1 MGNSHSQN
9 SQHDLDSN
17 TIYEVVNIEDND
29 KIKNEHNEL
38 KENYQMLNN
47 DFYSKK
53 CEIAN
58 LKKQLEEANNKNIE
72 LEEDLKNSYYLND
85 VLEIK
90 TRNQINDYNK
100 LKDKYDNLEY
110 AKLDIEEKYLK
121 ELDSKDCIE
130 YLKEKNEV
138 LETDL
143 NKQIVKY
150 NDEKNLNNILGQNLG
165 DMTKNYDKYKNLYNQ
180 SIIDKNTI
188 KSTQDQ
194 YKKDY
199 KLLLK
204 KNNDIFS
211 NISTNLNSKLFK
223 KQLYEF
229 LETIFKN
236 EPYVYNEIIENIIK
250 LVLANILLQKMK
262 VN

>member
-1 MGNSHSQN
+1 
-9 SQHDLDSN
+9 
-17 TIYEVVNIEDND
+17 
-29 KIKNEHNEL
+29 
-38 KENYQMLNN
+38 
-47 DFYSKK
+47 
-53 CEIAN
+53 
-58 LKKQLEEANNKNIE
+58 
-72 LEEDLKNSYYLND
+72 
-85 VLEIK
+85 
-90 TRNQINDYNK
+90 
-100 LKDKYDNLEY
+100 
-110 AKLDIEEKYLK
+110 
-121 ELDSKDCIE
+121 
-130 YLKEKNEV
+130 
-138 LETDL
+138 
-143 NKQIVKY
+143 
-150 NDEKNLNNILGQNLG
+150 
-165 DMTKNYDKYKNLYNQ
+165 MTKNYDKYKNLYNQ

-229 LETIFKN
+229 LETIFKS

-250 LVLANILLQKMK
+250 IILANILLQKMK